1 MAPITRTSKNIDG
14 QDILRGDSG
23 PKPVCFMVMPFRRRK
38 VEGAVGEGAPGEL
51 DCDALWDRVFRP
63 VIEALGYLPIRADAD
78 SGSVI
83 VKDML
88 ERLAYAHL
96 VLAEVTLPNGNVYY
110 EVGLRHVARATGC
123 VLLATTWSKQ
133 LFDIDQF
140 RSIRY
145 PLANGQV
152 PEAEAAAICELL
164 KKEIPPKV
172 DAHTPWHEL
181 ITPEARRARE
191 AEFRDQSEAVSR
203 FQASMR
209 TGRLAP
215 REARADKVKSI
226 VADVGATALTIPEVA
241 CELLQLIR
249 DEVGW
254 KMVLDFVRTLP
265 DSIRRLPVVQ
275 EQELLALAE
284 AGQPLEAIGRL
295 ETLVAIQGDS
305 PERQGL
311 IGGRYKRL
319 WLAAQEERLA
329 GGGSEPSVDEQRYLN
344 EAIEHYTRGMEL
356 DYNLYYC
363 SNNLPLLLR
372 ARGRAGDSE
381 RAIVIDQF
389 VLAACERARKRGE
402 QDEWLRSTLLGAAFR
417 AGEVDKATALAE
429 QVEKEGPAAW
439 QLGSTLKDLRL
450 AVEQTARQDTQE
462 ALRAILKSLERLKER

>member
-1 MAPITRTSKNIDG
+1 MGSQE
-14 QDILRGDSG
+14 QDEHRGSSG

-38 VEGAVGEGAPGEL
+38 VEGTVGAGAPGEL

-63 VIEALGYLPIRADAD
+63 VIEDLGYLPIRADAD

-96 VLAEVTLPNGNVYY
+96 VLADVTLPNGNVYY
-110 EVGLRHVARATGC
+110 EVGLRHVAQATGC

-145 PLANGQV
+145 PLADGQV
-152 PEAEAAAICELL
+152 PEAEAAAIRELL
-164 KKEIPPKV
+164 EREIPRKI
-172 DAHTPWHEL
+172 DARTPWHEL

-191 AEFRDQSEAVSR
+191 TEFRDQSEAVSR

-209 TGRLAP
+209 AARLAP
-215 REARADKVKSI
+215 KKERAKKVKAI
-226 VADVGATALTIPEVA
+226 VAGVGATALTIPEVA

-249 DEVGW
+249 DEADW
-254 KMVLDFVRTLP
+254 NMVLDFVGTLP
-265 DSIRRLPVVQ
+265 ESTRRLPFVQ

-284 AGQPLEAIGRL
+284 TGQPLEAIGRL
-295 ETLVAIQGDS
+295 ETLVATQGDS

-319 WLAAQEERLA
+319 WQAAQKERLA
-329 GGGSEPSVDEQRYLN
+329 GGGSEPSVDERRYLN
-344 EAIEHYTRGMEL
+344 KAIEHYTRGMEL
-356 DYNLYYC
+356 DYNRYYC
-363 SNNLPLLLR
+363 SNNLAMPLR
-372 ARGRAGDSE
+372 ARGKAGDSE
-381 RAIVIDQF
+381 RAIIIDQF

-402 QDEWLRSTLLGAAFR
+402 QDEWLKSTLLGAAFR
-417 AGEVDKATALAE
+417 AGEVDKANALAQ
-429 QVEKEGPAAW
+429 QVEEEGPAAW
-439 QLGSTLKDLRL
+439 KLESTLKDLRL
-450 AVEQTARQDTQE
+450 AVEQTAKRDTQE
-462 ALRAILKSLERLKER
+462 ALRAILERLEKLMKG